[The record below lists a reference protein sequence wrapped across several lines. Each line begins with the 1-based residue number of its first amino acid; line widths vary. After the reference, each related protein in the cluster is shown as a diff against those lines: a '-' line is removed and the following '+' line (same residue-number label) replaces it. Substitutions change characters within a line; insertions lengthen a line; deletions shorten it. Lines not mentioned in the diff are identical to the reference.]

1 MEPIPRGELIKTSRE
16 QQGERGKG
24 RESGGEKETQRDVH
38 RNSLKF
44 SKPEPSFSPREEKR
58 RISGQIAISPKSG
71 KCPLPPLLLTNQ
83 DFQRGRVKNAN
94 AQI

>member
-44 SKPEPSFSPREEKR
+44 SKAEPSFSPREEKR
-58 RISGQIAISPKSG
+58 RISGQIAISPKRENA
-71 KCPLPPLLLTNQ
+71 LFPPFFSRTRIFNE
-83 DFQRGRVKNAN
+83 VA
-94 AQI
+94 

>member
-44 SKPEPSFSPREEKR
+44 SKPEPSFSPAKR
-58 RISGQIAISPKSG
+58 NGASPG
-71 KCPLPPLLLTNQ
+71 K
-83 DFQRGRVKNAN
+83 
-94 AQI
+94 